1 MSSRL
6 PSRPGSVPEYIFC
19 DDRKPARPARDAEAL
34 PLPNGASRG
43 RLSSYSVNSIVT
55 GLLEGV
61 TDAGPAV
68 VRTISPE
75 RRCSSR
81 TFRYGY
87 LVTT

>member
-19 DDRKPARPARDAEAL
+19 DDQETCQAGARRG
-34 PLPNGASRG
+34 GASAAQR
-43 RLSSYSVNSIVT
+43 REPRAS
-55 GLLEGV
+55 LLILCQLHRDRTTCGV
-61 TDAGPAV
+61 TYAGPAV
-68 VRTISPE
+68 ERTISPE